1 MFIFW
6 QLIVYYKYMNSVFF
20 YSNYCK
26 HCEKLLTE
34 IIKHPLR
41 NDLHYICIDKR
52 RTTPEGVMN
61 IILENGTEMEMP
73 STLKK
78 VPSLLLINRGNKL
91 LEGENIITYLNN
103 QMGISNSESTEPDCF
118 SITNRG
124 GFGVQSDNY
133 SFYDMGADELSA
145 KGSGGV
151 RQMHNYCTPLNEDSI
166 ETPPDNYV
174 PDKIGKNGI
183 DMDKIIQDREKEI

>member
-1 MFIFW
+1 
-6 QLIVYYKYMNSVFF
+6 MNSVFF

-26 HCEKLLTE
+26 HCEKILSE

-52 RTTPEGVMN
+52 RTNDEGITN

-73 STLKK
+73 NTLRM
-78 VPSLLLINRGNKL
+78 VPTLLLINRGNKI
-91 LEGENIITYLNN
+91 LEGSDIMLYLNQQIGEPKN
-103 QMGISNSESTEPDCF
+103 EINEPDCF
-118 SITNRG
+118 SINSG
-124 GFGVQSDNY
+124 SGFGVQSDNY
-133 SFYDMGADELSA
+133 SFYDMDAEDLSA

-151 RQMHNYCTPLNEDSI
+151 RQMHNYCTPMNEDNI

-174 PDKIGKNGI
+174 PDKIGTNGV
-183 DMDKIIQDREKEI
+183 DMDKIIQDRQKEIEKTKNI

>member
-1 MFIFW
+1 
-6 QLIVYYKYMNSVFF
+6 MNSVFF

-26 HCEKLLTE
+26 HCENILSV

-52 RTTPEGVMN
+52 RTTEEGITN

-73 STLKK
+73 CTLKK
-78 VPSLLLINRGNKL
+78 VPTLLLINRGNKII
-91 LEGENIITYLNN
+91 EGDEIVKYLNN
-103 QMGISNSESTEPDCF
+103 QVGVPEKENTEPDCF
-118 SITNRG
+118 SLISG
-124 GFGVQSDNY
+124 SGFGVQSDNY
-133 SFYDMGADELSA
+133 SFYDMDSDELSA

-151 RQMHNYCTPLNEDSI
+151 RQMHNYCPPINEDSI

-174 PDKIGKNGI
+174 PDKIGTNGV
-183 DMDKIIQDREKEI
+183 DMDKIIQDRQKDIQNTSKNI

>member
-1 MFIFW
+1 
-6 QLIVYYKYMNSVFF
+6 MNSVFF

-26 HCEKLLTE
+26 HCEKILSD

-52 RTTPEGVMN
+52 RKDDEGIFY

-73 STLKK
+73 NTLKK
-78 VPSLLLINRGNKL
+78 VPTLLLINRGNKI
-91 LEGENIITYLNN
+91 LEGNDIMLYLNE
-103 QMGISNSESTEPDCF
+103 QIGESKNENNEPDCF
-118 SITNRG
+118 SIING
-124 GFGVQSDNY
+124 SAFGVQSDNY
-133 SFYDMGADELSA
+133 SFYDMNAEDLSA

-151 RQMHNYCTPLNEDSI
+151 RQMHNYCTPMTEDNI

-174 PDKIGKNGI
+174 PDKIGTNGI
-183 DMDKIIQDREKEI
+183 DMDKIIQDRQKEIERTKNI

>member
-1 MFIFW
+1 
-6 QLIVYYKYMNSVFF
+6 MNSVFF

-26 HCEKLLTE
+26 HCEKILSE

-52 RTTPEGVMN
+52 RTNDEGITN

-73 STLKK
+73 NTLKM
-78 VPSLLLINRGNKL
+78 VPTLLLINRGNKI
-91 LEGENIITYLNN
+91 LEGSDIMLYLNQQIGETKN
-103 QMGISNSESTEPDCF
+103 ETNEPDCF
-118 SITNRG
+118 SISCG
-124 GFGVQSDNY
+124 SGFGVQSDNY
-133 SFYDMGADELSA
+133 SFYDMDAEDLSA

-151 RQMHNYCTPLNEDSI
+151 RQMHNYCTPMNEDNI

-174 PDKIGKNGI
+174 PDKIGTNGV
-183 DMDKIIQDREKEI
+183 DMDKIIQDRQKEIEKTKNI